1 MIVRIGRKKCSL
13 WIRGLEECK
22 GYGILVNY
30 CDTLSKS
37 KGKLNK
43 RLFEVI
49 ESSLSIAVKYA
60 KRETDSYMRIC

>member
-1 MIVRIGRKKCSL
+1 M
-13 WIRGLEECK
+13 
-22 GYGILVNY
+22 
-30 CDTLSKS
+30 LSKS

-60 KRETDSYMRIC
+60 KSETDSYMRIC